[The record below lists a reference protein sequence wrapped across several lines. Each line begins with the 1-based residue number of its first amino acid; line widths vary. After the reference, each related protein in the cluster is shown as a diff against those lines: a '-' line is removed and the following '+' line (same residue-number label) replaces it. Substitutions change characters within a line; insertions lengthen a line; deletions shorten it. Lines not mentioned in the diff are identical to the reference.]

1 MDFHW
6 TYKLPFRNH
15 NTSHKHYVK
24 VDNDMTLHVTMT
36 INQLKISFKKKF
48 LRFFLKKII
57 YLTIHL
63 VNHKVGALIVVD
75 VKQLS
80 S

>member
-1 MDFHW
+1 MGFHW
-6 TYKLPFRNH
+6 AFKLPIRND
-15 NTSHKHYVK
+15 NTSHKHYIK
-24 VDNDMTLHVTMT
+24 WTMTLHVTMT
-36 INQLKISFKKKF
+36 INQLKINFQKKF
-48 LRFFLKKII
+48 MRFFLKKKI
-57 YLTIHL
+57 IHL